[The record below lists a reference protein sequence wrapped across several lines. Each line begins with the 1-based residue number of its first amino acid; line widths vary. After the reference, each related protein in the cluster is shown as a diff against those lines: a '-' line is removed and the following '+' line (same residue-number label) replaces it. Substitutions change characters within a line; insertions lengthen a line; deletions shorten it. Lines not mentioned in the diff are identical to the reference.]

1 MRRPLRVGVNGAAGR
16 MGRITVVAIETAADQ
31 EVAFRV
37 DSEDDLAA
45 GIADSGADVVVDFT
59 LPSVVFENVRTIIRC
74 GARPVVGTTGLT
86 ADDLETIDASLRERG
101 LGGIVA
107 PNFSL
112 GAVLSMKLAELAAPL
127 FAECEIIEM
136 HHEKKVDAPSGTAI
150 LTAERIAAAAACG
163 KTSPAAA
170 GGGEGSRG
178 GLFSGIPVHSV
189 RLPGKM
195 AHQEV
200 IFGGMGE
207 TLTIRHDALSRECF
221 LPGIL
226 HAIRRVSGISGLEI
240 GLQV

>member
-1 MRRPLRVGVNGAAGR
+1 MSGPLRVGVNGAAGR
-16 MGRITVVAIETAADQ
+16 MGAITVAAIEAASDQ
-31 EVAFRV
+31 EVAFRT
-37 DSEDDLAA
+37 DSEDNLAA
-45 GIADSGADVVVDFT
+45 EISSSGADVVIDFT
-59 LPSVVFENVRTIIRC
+59 LPAVVFENVQTIIRC
-74 GARPVVGTTGLT
+74 GTRPVVGTTGLT
-86 ADDLETIDASLRERG
+86 ATDLETIDASLRERN

-127 FAECEIIEM
+127 FADCEIIEM

-150 LTAERIAAAAACG
+150 LTAERIAAAAG
-163 KTSPAAA
+163 KTPSASG

-178 GLFSGIPVHSV
+178 ALFSGIPVHSI

-221 LPGIL
+221 VPGIL
-226 HAIRRVSGISGLEI
+226 HAIRRVSGITGLEV
-240 GLQV
+240 GLQI